1 MPGIADARRND
12 WIAQRNE
19 DGSTDTILDPDRVNR
34 AKLGIK
40 TRWRMLKIMAP
51 KAFGHR
57 PDGNAPLADNGLA
70 EMLRL
75 IDARSRGLSS
85 EDQPLDHHPLDDGQS
100 GDVPGAN
107 K

>member
-1 MPGIADARRND
+1 MKTRPSLLTPELADRMH
-12 WIAQRNE
+12 
-19 DGSTDTILDPDRVNR
+19 
-34 AKLGIK
+34 IK

-75 IDARSRGLSS
+75 IYGRSRGLPS
-85 EDQPLDHHPLDDGQS
+85 EDQPLDHQPLDDGQFDD
-100 GDVPGAN
+100 GPCDD